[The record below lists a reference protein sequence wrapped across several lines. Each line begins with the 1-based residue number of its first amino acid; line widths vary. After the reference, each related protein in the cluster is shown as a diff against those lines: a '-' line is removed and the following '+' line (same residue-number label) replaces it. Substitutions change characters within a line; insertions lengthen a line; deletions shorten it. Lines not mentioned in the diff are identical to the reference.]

1 MTPYQKHAADWK
13 DCERCPLCVRRRR
26 VVLYRGSIPAD
37 ILFVGEAPGESED
50 VIGRP
55 FVGPAGRLLDRAIA
69 AAWTEVD
76 QHALHAQYLVTMCW
90 ANLVACIPK
99 DSDPKNL
106 STRKRGEP
114 LPKEIA
120 ACAPRLEEFFKI
132 CKPKLI
138 VTVGQ
143 LSEKESK
150 AKRWDTIAKLAT
162 VVHPAAILRMDVS
175 QRGLAE
181 QRAVQVLSDAFF
193 DLVENP

>member
-13 DCERCPLCVRRRR
+13 DCERCPLCVKRRR

-55 FVGPAGRLLDRAIA
+55 FVGPAGKFLDRAIA
-69 AAWTEVD
+69 AAWSEVD
-76 QHALHAQYLVTMCW
+76 QHALNAQHLFAMCW
-90 ANLVACIPK
+90 GNLVACIPK
-99 DSDPKNL
+99 DADSP

-114 LPKEIA
+114 LPNEIA

-138 VTVGQ
+138 VAVGQ

-150 AKRWDTIAKLAT
+150 TKRWDAIAKVAS

-181 QRAVQVLSDAFF
+181 QRLVQNLSDAFL